1 MAVIELIKPEHDAQ
15 IEQIVHT
22 VLAEFGAS
30 GPGYACADP
39 QLKSLSH
46 FYRPEKMNYWV
57 ALNEHNK
64 VLGGAGIGPLTA
76 TEGFCE
82 LQKMYLLPEGRS
94 LGIGQQLMQTC
105 LAFAQHYY
113 QACYLETLDHMDS
126 AQKLYRRNGFKRISQ
141 PLGQT
146 GHSRCNTWY
155 LRSF

>member
-1 MAVIELIKPEHDAQ
+1 MAIIELIKPEHDAQ

-39 QLKSLSH
+39 QLKSLSR
-46 FYRPEKMNYWV
+46 FYRPQKMNYWV
-57 ALNEHNK
+57 ALDEHHK
-64 VLGGAGIGPLTA
+64 VLGGAGIGPLS
-76 TEGFCE
+76 GSDDICE

-94 LGIGQQLMQTC
+94 LGVGQQLMQTC
-105 LAFAQHYY
+105 LEFAKQYY
-113 QACYLETLDHMDS
+113 SACYLETLEHMNK
-126 AQKLYRRNGFKRISQ
+126 AQKLYRRNGFEQINQ

-155 LRSF
+155 LHKF